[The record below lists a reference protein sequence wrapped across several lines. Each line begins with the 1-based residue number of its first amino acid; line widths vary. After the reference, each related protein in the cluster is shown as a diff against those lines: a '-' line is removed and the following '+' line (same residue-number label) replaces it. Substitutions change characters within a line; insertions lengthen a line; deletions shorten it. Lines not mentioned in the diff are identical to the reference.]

1 MHLPLLC
8 LGHIASIPRQPP
20 DSFRSSVPVSRPCL
34 ITPLE
39 ANDLQSE
46 LVHHHLH
53 RNSAPPSHL
62 PYLLQ
67 IRYLHAPIRNEL
79 DACGHLRSHGPH
91 SMA

>member
-8 LGHIASIPRQPP
+8 LGHIASIPLQHL

-34 ITPLE
+34 ITALE
-39 ANDLQSE
+39 ANDLQRK
-46 LVHHHLH
+46 LIHNHFH
-53 RNSAPPSHL
+53 RNSPPPSHL

-67 IRYLHAPIRNEL
+67 IRYLYAPIRNEL
-79 DACGHLRSHGPH
+79 DACGHLRCHGNH

>member
-8 LGHIASIPRQPP
+8 LGHIASIPCQPP

-46 LVHHHLH
+46 L
-53 RNSAPPSHL
+53 
-62 PYLLQ
+62 LQ

-79 DACGHLRSHGPH
+79 DACGHLRSHGPY